1 MGWNSH
7 ILCIKKDA
15 WPDSCHLSLSIPPE
29 NNRKNIWFSDALRGY
44 RKKPVGMKWVKVTR
58 LQGYFYQFL
67 QSFSPIF
74 CLLKKNERMVVC
86 ILHSYKTLHK
96 KIKFSIKDFFSKRD
110 QIRSLL
116 RIWSHLL
123 KKHLTETSFV
133 VQWITTADLWGHSKC
148 SSSQTRPKLKIRKL
162 KKTLLIS
169 FSVYFFFTNETVAIS
184 LIIYFFIIWIYCKRL

>member
-1 MGWNSH
+1 MGWNSQ

-15 WPDSCHLSLSIPPE
+15 WPDSCHWCLSIPPE
-29 NNRKNIWFSDALRGY
+29 NNRKNIWFSDAFRGY
-44 RKKPVGMKWVKVTR
+44 RKKPVAWNGLKSQGYKVT
-58 LQGYFYQFL
+58 FIQFL

-96 KIKFSIKDFFSKRD
+96 KNKFSIKDFFSKCH

-123 KKHLTETSFV
+123 KKPLTETSFV
-133 VQWITTADLWGHSKC
+133 VQWITTVDLWGHSKC
-148 SSSQTRPKLKIRKL
+148 SCSQTRQKFEKNL
-162 KKTLLIS
+162 TH
-169 FSVYFFFTNETVAIS
+169 FFFS
-184 LIIYFFIIWIYCKRL
+184 LPFFH